1 MALLGMVLCTSLR
14 VGIQNGLTSKLFK
27 DIEEMLLRLYYSLQE
42 AAIVDDQCSNPFT
55 RLNRRALQRIGAYI
69 AHLETLTEG

>member
-27 DIEEMLLRLYYSLQE
+27 DIEEMLLQLYYLCKKQ
-42 AAIVDDQCSNPFT
+42 
-55 RLNRRALQRIGAYI
+55 RLLTINVPIHSQGSIEEHYRELV
-69 AHLETLTEG
+69 LTLPT